1 MANLPQLRSILA
13 GTAPLAGV
21 HSAARGISTAEAEA
35 LLGVPTGTLAGVHA
49 AACVETAAWLRACG

>member
-1 MANLPQLRSILA
+1 MANLQQLRSILA

-35 LLGVPTGTLAGVHA
+35 LLGVPAGTLAGVHA
-49 AACVETAAWLRACG
+49 AACVETAAWLRACR

>member
-1 MANLPQLRSILA
+1 MANLQQLRSILA
-13 GTAPLAGV
+13 GTAPVSGIHA
-21 HSAARGISTAEAEA
+21 AARGISTAEAES